1 MVTNSFAPNTPPHVV
16 GFMPRGA
23 NASRF
28 DGSSAIPISDRYT
41 PIAIDCEA
49 MMDKV
54 KCIVVGAGPAGA
66 ACAHA
71 LARKGI
77 EVVLLE
83 RGGEPGEKNVASCVI
98 LTPVLEY
105 LIPDYRERA
114 PLERNVLRFETVAIG
129 KRDYKV
135 FQNQSYNFIDE
146 PVCFTAF
153 RGPFDAW
160 FAQEA
165 VDAGAELVTGMTV
178 TDLIRDQGRVVGV
191 RVGEEE
197 LYADVVVGA
206 DGFHSVVAE
215 NSGLIEERDPAMCYL
230 GVKEVLDLP
239 SDVINQRFHLRDGEG
254 CVQECYYYPTGDGN
268 VGYTLYTNN
277 DSVSLAIFGIVET
290 LKGGKIRLHEE
301 LDEIKKHP
309 YMHALIGGGK
319 LREYQAH
326 IITIGEPVDPK
337 TLYADGVLLCGE
349 AGRLMDASGT
359 GAPTSMLSGMMAAET
374 IELAIRKND
383 YSAKVLKNY
392 VNYLD
397 STSVLRTM
405 YSGGKATSYVYGRGG
420 DSLPE
425 YRETLAQLMETSLRE
440 RVDFIKREP
449 YPFWKIAYLEVG
461 RHFAPAFIRWLIT
474 GWVRSSCLCSR
485 LCNQLRRRFRRRYY
499 DWSKS
504 YEGGR

>member
-1 MVTNSFAPNTPPHVV
+1 
-16 GFMPRGA
+16 
-23 NASRF
+23 
-28 DGSSAIPISDRYT
+28 
-41 PIAIDCEA
+41 
-49 MMDKV
+49 MDKV
-54 KCIVVGAGPAGA
+54 KCVVVGAGPAGA

-83 RGGEPGEKNVASCVI
+83 RGSEPGEKNVASFVI
-98 LTPVLEY
+98 LTPVLEC
-105 LIPDYRERA
+105 LIPDFRDKA
-114 PLERNVLRFETVAIG
+114 PLERNIIRFETAMIG
-129 KRDYKV
+129 TSDYKV
-135 FQNQSYNFIDE
+135 FQNQSYNFIDD
-146 PVCFTAF
+146 PICYTAF

-178 TDLIRDQGRVVGV
+178 TDLIYDQGRVVGV
-191 RVGEEE
+191 RVGEDE

-206 DGFHSVVAE
+206 DGFHSIVAE
-215 NSGLIEERDPAMCYL
+215 NSGLIQERDPAKCSL

-254 CVQECYYYPTGDGN
+254 CIQECYYYPAGSGN
-268 VGYTLYTNN
+268 SGYTLYTNN
-277 DSVSLAIFGIVET
+277 DSVSLAIFEIVET
-290 LKGGKIRLHEE
+290 LKTGEIRLHQE

-309 YMHALIGGGK
+309 FLESLIGGGT

-337 TLYADGVLLCGE
+337 TLYTDGVLLCGE

-374 IELAIRKND
+374 IELAIRKGD

-405 YSGGKATSYVYGRGG
+405 YSGGKMSGYIYGRGG

-425 YRETLAQLMETSLRE
+425 YREAIAQLMETNLRE
-440 RVDFIKREP
+440 GVDFIKREP
-449 YPFWKIAYLEVG
+449 FPFWKNAYLKVG
-461 RHFAPAFIRWLIT
+461 RYLTPAFIRWLIT
-474 GWVRSSCLCSR
+474 GWVRSSCLWTEV
-485 LCNQLRRRFRRRYY
+485 CNRVRRGFRSRYY
-499 DWSKS
+499 DWRKS
-504 YEGGR
+504 YERGR

>member
-1 MVTNSFAPNTPPHVV
+1 
-16 GFMPRGA
+16 
-23 NASRF
+23 
-28 DGSSAIPISDRYT
+28 
-41 PIAIDCEA
+41 
-49 MMDKV
+49 MDKV

-77 EVVLLE
+77 EVVMLE
-83 RGGEPGEKNVASCVI
+83 RGGEPGEKNVASFVI

-105 LIPDYRERA
+105 LIPDFRDKA
-114 PLERNVLRFETVAIG
+114 PLERNIIRFETVTIG

-135 FQNQSYNFIDE
+135 FQNQSYNFIDK
-146 PVCFTAF
+146 PICFTAF
-153 RGPFDAW
+153 RGAFDAW
-160 FAQEA
+160 FAREA
-165 VDAGAELVTGMTV
+165 VAAGAELMTGMTV

-215 NSGLIEERDPAMCYL
+215 SSGLIEERDPRMSYL

-239 SDVINQRFHLRDGEG
+239 SDVINERFQLRDGEG
-254 CVQECYYYPTGDGN
+254 CTQECYYYPMGDVNG
-268 VGYTLYTNN
+268 GYTLYTNN
-277 DSVSLAIFGIVET
+277 DSVSLAIFGIVEM
-290 LKGGKIRLHEE
+290 LKEGKTRLQDE
-301 LDEIKKHP
+301 LDELKRHP
-309 YMHALIGGGK
+309 YMQSLVGGAT

-359 GAPTSMLSGMMAAET
+359 GVPTSMLSGMMAAET
-374 IELAIRKND
+374 IELAIRRNN

-397 STSVLRTM
+397 STSLLRTM
-405 YSGGKATSYVYGRGG
+405 YSGSKMASYIYGRGG

-425 YRETLAQLMETSLRE
+425 HRETLARLMEMSLRE
-440 RVDFIKREP
+440 GVDFIKREP
-449 YPFWKIAYLEVG
+449 YPFWKNAYLEVG
-461 RHFAPAFIRWLIT
+461 RHFAPALIRWLIT
-474 GWVRSSCLCSR
+474 GWVRSSCLWTKV
-485 LCNQLRRRFRRRYY
+485 CNRVRRGFRRRYY
-499 DWSKS
+499 EWRTS
-504 YEGGR
+504 YERGR

>member
-1 MVTNSFAPNTPPHVV
+1 MT
-16 GFMPRGA
+16 RGA
-23 NASRF
+23 YASRLT
-28 DGSSAIPISDRYT
+28 GSSAIPIFRGYT
-41 PIAIDCEA
+41 AVAIDCEA

-83 RGGEPGEKNVASCVI
+83 RGNEPGEKNVASFVV

-105 LIPDYRERA
+105 LIPDFRDRA
-114 PLERNVLRFETVAIG
+114 PLERNIIRFEAATIG

-135 FQNQSYNFIDE
+135 FLNQSYNFIDE
-146 PVCFTAF
+146 PICYTAF

-178 TDLIRDQGRVVGV
+178 TDLIHDQGRVVGV

-215 NSGLIEERDPAMCYL
+215 NSGLIEERDPDMCYL

-239 SDVINQRFHLRDGEG
+239 SDVINERFHLRDREG
-254 CVQECYYYPTGDGN
+254 CIQECYYYPTRDGN

-290 LKGGKIRLHEE
+290 LKRGKLRLHEE
-301 LDEIKKHP
+301 LDELKKHP
-309 YMHALIGGGK
+309 YVHSLIGGGK

-349 AGRLMDASGT
+349 AGRLMNESGT

-374 IELAIRKND
+374 IELAIRKSD

-405 YSGGKATSYVYGRGG
+405 YSSKKMSSYIYGRGG
-420 DSLPE
+420 NSLPE
-425 YRETLAQLMETSLRE
+425 YREAIAQLMETNLRE

-449 YPFWKIAYLEVG
+449 YPFWKNAYLEVG

-474 GWVRSSCLCSR
+474 GWVRSSCIWTKV
-485 LCNQLRRRFRRRYY
+485 CNRVRRGFRRRYY
-499 DWSKS
+499 EWSTS
-504 YEGGR
+504 YERGR